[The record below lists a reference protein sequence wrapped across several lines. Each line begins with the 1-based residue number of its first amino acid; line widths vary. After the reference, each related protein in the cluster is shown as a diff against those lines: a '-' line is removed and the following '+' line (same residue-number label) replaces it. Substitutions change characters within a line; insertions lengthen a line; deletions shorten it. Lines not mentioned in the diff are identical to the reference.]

1 MNDRTRRLMAL
12 LVCWAAQACDTTT
25 VAPETDE
32 SVVIDAGA
40 ALDAAPVV
48 DAGTY
53 EPPYPDPD
61 PGNDYPYFAGA
72 RRPGDR

>member
-1 MNDRTRRLMAL
+1 MAL

-53 EPPYPDPD
+53 EPPPYP
-61 PGNDYPYFAGA
+61 DYPYFDGA